1 MDLLDSPVLGLVA
14 VTVTRMVPFTV
25 MGEEFA
31 PLTWVM
37 TGEGGVLLDGHGLQL
52 GLGEDSDLGIRVR
65 HRVTV
70 ARVTWVTAQ
79 GHPGQG
85 DLELGIGR
93 PVYPELD
100 QEGGASPGSSW

>member
-1 MDLLDSPVLGLVA
+1 MDVLVSPVLGLVA
-14 VTVTRMVPFTV
+14 VTVMRMVPFTV
-25 MGEEFA
+25 IGEGFA
-31 PLTWVM
+31 LLTWIM
-37 TGEGGVLLDGHGLQL
+37 TREGGVLLDGHGLQR

-70 ARVTWVTAQ
+70 ARVTWVTAL

-85 DLELGIGR
+85 DLELSIGR

-100 QEGGASPGSSW
+100 REGGAAPGSSW